1 MTMIGISMPHNPHG
15 TLRKRCVGGVSEV
28 WKMMGWYVLIIL
40 LGMVSACTTIIPPP
54 VPLLENRAVAPEE
67 AWARVLRQAVDEEGR
82 VNFALVAKNQ
92 NDLNIYMAYVSKV
105 SPRSHPDLFPS
116 RRLLDE

>member
-15 TLRKRCVGGVSEV
+15 SLRK
-28 WKMMGWYVLIIL
+28 
-40 LGMVSACTTIIPPP
+40 
-54 VPLLENRAVAPEE
+54 
-67 AWARVLRQAVDEEGR
+67 R

-92 NDLNIYMAYVSKV
+92 NDLNIYLAYVSKV

-116 RRLLDE
+116 PRLLDE